1 VPVHVN
7 LEKRL
12 RKASITGAIGTKLR
26 RKEFALRKDAMKL
39 MKDGCCSSLHLVF
52 IIQTPALLPAFTSI
66 KKKRYNNTISK
77 LIKIYLKKMVMLLY
91 N

>member
-66 KKKRYNNTISK
+66 KNDTTIPLQNSLRYTLRK
-77 LIKIYLKKMVMLLY
+77 W
-91 N
+91 